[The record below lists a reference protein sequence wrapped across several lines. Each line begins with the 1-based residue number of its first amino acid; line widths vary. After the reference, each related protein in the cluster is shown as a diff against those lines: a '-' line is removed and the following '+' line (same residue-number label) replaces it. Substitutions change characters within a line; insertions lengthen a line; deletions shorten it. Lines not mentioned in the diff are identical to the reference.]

1 MRIPYGFVLISGETL
16 EVNKDEANIVSMI
29 FDFYMA
35 GASLGKVVDMLH
47 SKQISSPTGKLKW
60 TRATVDHLLSN
71 GKYVAVVGLEKFLDV
86 QFEKAARC
94 NIDYDREGSPR
105 KDIRYVSPAMVQI
118 GYNFIRNLDGKFERS
133 IVELRKPGKVV
144 FSGKCCLGSGTRLNV
159 HGTLTF
165 GDNVRINGNSN
176 ICCFS
181 DVEIGG
187 GTIVS
192 WDCLF
197 MDTDFHK
204 IYEDG
209 KITNEN
215 SPIKI
220 GKNCWIGCRATVLK
234 GSEVPDG
241 CVVGAGSLVC
251 KKFGRKNSVY
261 GGSPAKNLK
270 ENIRWEE

>member
-1 MRIPYGFVLISGETL
+1 MKNLLHKLLKLNFRSVFLSFYLLPFKQAVRLPLLFARNVKISAIYRGGVQL
-16 EVNKDEANIVSMI
+16 NSKNI
-29 FDFYMA
+29 
-35 GASLGKVVDMLH
+35 
-47 SKQISSPTGKLKW
+47 
-60 TRATVDHLLSN
+60 
-71 GKYVAVVGLEKFLDV
+71 
-86 QFEKAARC
+86 
-94 NIDYDREGSPR
+94 
-105 KDIRYVSPAMVQI
+105 SPAMVQI